1 MVYPFF
7 ILPAVPCTKSGV
19 IYMAVSHIGSGVIQL
34 FESQLNAKLIVL
46 LPLLLITEKDS
57 KCSFGSGVYPNIIS
71 ISESY

>member
-1 MVYPFF
+1 
-7 ILPAVPCTKSGV
+7 
-19 IYMAVSHIGSGVIQL
+19 MAVSHIGSGVIQL

-46 LPLLLITEKDS
+46 VPLLLITEKDS